1 MHCSSSL
8 QQLLGLVTICRKAGK
23 LICGFDPVGDAV
35 KAGKAACVLLTRDAS
50 PRTVKE
56 ARFRWAEQVSVLD
69 TPLTMEQLEQ
79 CFHRKVAV
87 MAVCDEGFARR
98 FVQLLEPEE
107 NNREPGSLTIDD
119 VNP

>member
-1 MHCSSSL
+1 M
-8 QQLLGLVTICRKAGK
+8 RA
-23 LICGFDPVGDAV
+23 
-35 KAGKAACVLLTRDAS
+35 
-50 PRTVKE
+50 RTVKE

-87 MAVCDEGFARR
+87 MAVCDGGFARR
-98 FVQLLEPEE
+98 FAQLLEPEE